1 MIIPNHEFI
10 QGSVLNWTHNLEPT
24 RFSIAVGVSY
34 HSDVRQ
40 VEKVLVQCAETC
52 SDIITTA
59 GYRPFVRFADDFLL
73 FADEQSKAEK
83 ALAFAGKKLAQM
95 DLELHPSKTRVVRSS
110 RKIIFLGEPLP
121 EPSKA
126 RR

>member
-40 VEKVLVQCAETC
+40 VEKVLVQCAEAC
-52 SDIITTA
+52 SDIITA
-59 GYRPFVRFADDFLL
+59 SGYRPFVRFADFGDSALMFELIFWSNNL
-73 FADEQSKAEK
+73 FRIENTKSNLCFSIVDAFNSSGIVIPFPQIVVHTSRS
-83 ALAFAGKKLAQM
+83 ALNV
-95 DLELHPSKTRVVRSS
+95 D
-110 RKIIFLGEPLP
+110 
-121 EPSKA
+121 
-126 RR
+126 